1 MSGILGVW
9 NSQKPTPW
17 KKMLDDITVL
27 GKDGRGDW
35 HDSQVGLSLGRTQLF
50 NTPESCQESP
60 VIEYEGCVLV
70 WDGRVD
76 DRESL
81 LAGRTNITDAQL
93 IIEGYRRWGVDC
105 LKHLIGEFIF
115 ILWDASNDL
124 LFVGCDP
131 VGARTIAYYWDGQ
144 TLLLSS
150 RVLTLLLHHQVS
162 QELDQ
167 LYLAHALSYLWAQP
181 PGITPFDQIKRLR
194 PGFALTLHSGKF
206 NLRRLIQLKR
216 PQKCDR
222 RQASEVYYDKFWYLL
237 NKATKDRLRNHS
249 PVCTTL
255 SGGLD
260 STTITVSLLNHLS
273 SVDAFSN
280 VTTVF
285 SEFDERQP
293 IQSFLA
299 RYPQVR
305 WHDVNCDRAWAFSEP
320 LDSLPVTDDP
330 LVAGTT
336 GMNMQLYQNIQKLG
350 FGTIFDGEWG
360 DNLFAADLQDFAR
373 NGNWRRV
380 IKQLQS
386 TKRWHSS
393 LWKYLLLPHL
403 PTYIQHQW
411 FARWQ
416 RKSNPTPI
424 WLKPLL
430 TQQPEMKAALKQYFT
445 GFLDANLETSMSWT
459 MECSGS
465 VGANQVYKLFQSSLG
480 LESLSP
486 FQDRRLVQFAL
497 DLEPS
502 IQYDSTYNKIFLRRA
517 NQKTLPEDILWR
529 PKINYFD
536 PLRYAGLGQGDR
548 VLDILDFLKKSSFFS
563 SIVDVYLIEKKLTK
577 YREDYQLDYDR
588 TRYFKQDMT
597 NSLYATF
604 VFADWYK
611 KVQEQYL

>member
-17 KKMLDDITVL
+17 QKMLADLEVL

-81 LAGRTNITDAQL
+81 LAGRNTVTDAQL
-93 IIEGYRRWGVDC
+93 IIESYRRWGIDC
-105 LKHLIGEFIF
+105 IKHLIGEFVF

-124 LFVGCDP
+124 LFIGCDTL
-131 VGARTIAYYWDGQ
+131 GSRTIAYYWDGQ

-150 RVLTLLLHHQVS
+150 RVLTLLHHPQVS
-162 QELDQ
+162 KEFDR
-167 LYLAHALSYLWAQP
+167 LYLSHALCYLWAQP
-181 PGITPFDQIKRLR
+181 PGITPFAAIKRLR
-194 PGFALTLHSGKF
+194 PGFAITLRSSHFSLNPIKRLTRPKSF
-206 NLRRLIQLKR
+206 NR
-216 PQKCDR
+216 DR
-222 RQASEVYYDKFWYLL
+222 NPADNYDKFWYLL
-237 NKATKDRLRNHS
+237 NKATKDRLRTYR

-280 VTTVF
+280 VTTIF
-285 SEFDERQP
+285 TEFDERQP
-293 IQSFLA
+293 IQSFLE

-320 LDSLPVTDDP
+320 FDSLPITDDP

-336 GMNMQLYQNIQKLG
+336 AMNIQLYQNIQKLG
-350 FGTIFDGEWG
+350 FGTVFDGEWG
-360 DNLFAADLQDFAR
+360 DNLFAADLQDFAQV
-373 NGNWRRV
+373 GSWGRV
-380 IKQLQS
+380 IKQLQN

-403 PTYIQHQW
+403 PKYSQHQW

-416 RKSNPTPI
+416 RKLNSIPI
-424 WLKPLL
+424 WLKQAF
-430 TQQPEMKAALKQYFT
+430 TQQPEMKVALRQYFT
-445 GFLDANLETSMSWT
+445 GFLDANLETSMNWT

-465 VGANQVYKLFQSSLG
+465 VGASQVYKLFQSSLG

-486 FQDRRLVQFAL
+486 FQDRRLIQFAL
-497 DLEPS
+497 DLHPS
-502 IQYDSTYNKIFLRRA
+502 SEIYSEKLSPSKAVFELLPHSYYAYDLIKIYPELFDAYIDLTQQASVRKLYYPRDFAMLPQVYRFLVEEVAR
-517 NQKTLPEDILWR
+517 L
-529 PKINYFD
+529 
-536 PLRYAGLGQGDR
+536 
-548 VLDILDFLKKSSFFS
+548 
-563 SIVDVYLIEKKLTK
+563 
-577 YREDYQLDYDR
+577 
-588 TRYFKQDMT
+588 
-597 NSLYATF
+597 
-604 VFADWYK
+604 
-611 KVQEQYL
+611 